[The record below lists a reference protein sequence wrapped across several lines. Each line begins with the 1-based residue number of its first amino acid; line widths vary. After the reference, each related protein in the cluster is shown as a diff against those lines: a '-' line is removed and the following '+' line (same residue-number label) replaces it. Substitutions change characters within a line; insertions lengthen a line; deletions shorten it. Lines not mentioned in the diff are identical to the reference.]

1 MGCRAYSSS
10 CKHPSHFCCYKS
22 LQLDLAPLTVIIG
35 RNAFGKTSLLRGISL
50 LMQGVD
56 LATPSVSSSNSS
68 WTASSEEIAFLT
80 SEPRQVEHVVHAG

>member
-1 MGCRAYSSS
+1 
-10 CKHPSHFCCYKS
+10 
-22 LQLDLAPLTVIIG
+22 
-35 RNAFGKTSLLRGISL
+35 
-50 LMQGVD
+50 MQGVD